1 MPRHSPATACA
12 TPSAPASSSSPP
24 PPAPVSC
31 ESRYETT
38 LSTRADLTE
47 ELRARRKE
55 LGRNLKTARQTA
67 GLLQRELAHKIGYS
81 RSAVGNAETGRC
93 GYAHRFWELCDEVLE
108 TEGTL
113 SRSYNEIRRRRIRH
127 VIESDH
133 APMVS
138 DTSHVPVPEDF
149 RITVIIRCTK
159 NAWYIE
165 SASAEGLV
173 TP

>member
-1 MPRHSPATACA
+1 M
-12 TPSAPASSSSPP
+12 
-24 PPAPVSC
+24 
-31 ESRYETT
+31 
-38 LSTRADLTE
+38 TE
-47 ELRARRKE
+47 ELRALSKE
-55 LGRNLKTARQTA
+55 LGWNLKAARQTA

-81 RSAVGNAETGRC
+81 RSAVGNAETGQC
-93 GYAHRFWELCDEVLE
+93 VYADRFWELCDEMLG
-108 TEGTL
+108 TGGTL
-113 SRSYNEIRRRRIRH
+113 SRGYNEIRKRRMRR

-138 DTSHVPVPEDF
+138 DTPHVPVPEDF

-173 TP
+173 SP